1 MQLFRFAY
9 RQVQHSPGF
18 VMAATCILAIGIGVT
33 TAMYSVLYGVVLQP
47 LPFPQPQQLVAVSA
61 RPLDFVSLPTIQD
74 WQRRTQ
80 AFQFMA
86 AYADWSPRVQ
96 SSAGVGNANTIL
108 VSQNFLRTLGA
119 GFARG
124 HDFAQTGREQ
134 DCFQQA
140 IVSDNYWRRMGGGSS
155 LAGRTLLLDGHTF
168 AIAGVLAAASALEG
182 SDALAEPAI
191 FTPIGCDPQ
200 MRPKERGG
208 GDFRAI
214 ARLRP
219 GVSLADAGA
228 QLVTAQR
235 GLAHDF
241 PGYYPG
247 VFEPVLFSLTDY
259 MAGIG
264 TRTSLLAAMAACGTL
279 LLIAC
284 ANLTN
289 LLLARNTKRRS
300 EFALRATLGATPRHL
315 LSQMFAENCSLALLG
330 AAMGLGIAALLV
342 QAVRAVTVVN
352 LPRLAQVHVNVPV
365 LLFAAAAT
373 GLVCVLLTLLPARR
387 VLRPGLLAD
396 LSHGTLRTSSTS
408 KGLRRSGRLLVAAQI
423 AMAMVLV
430 AGAGW
435 MVSSVLI
442 LLHQPLGFDPGHLVI
457 ASTRIGEHS
466 DELSQAEAPAKTLAV
481 LDQAIFNLRAIPGVA
496 EVAAANDKPLGGRV
510 NRYGFCSDA
519 HPEDCQ
525 KTSLQA
531 PDVFQVTPGYFH
543 TMGQEIY
550 RGRGF
555 RSSDDSG
562 NHVAIVNHTLAEQQW
577 PGRNPLGRRIY
588 SDAVHAWATVVG
600 EVGDVHSYSL
610 EEAPR
615 PNLYLPEADGPDTS
629 ITFMVRTHG
638 DPNLLDEPVR
648 RTLRRDGN
656 VSLRYVESM
665 PELMGHRVALRSF
678 AMWVAAVFGCLAL
691 GLSILGTYGLLA
703 YEVSLRE
710 REIGIRLALGS
721 PRAAIVALIVKQES
735 IWIVSGIAC
744 GLAGAAFCGYLLRA
758 EFFHTGAASAPV
770 LAGAALVL
778 ALAAFAAVA
787 IPSRRASLLDPGITL
802 RTE

>member
-1 MQLFRFAY
+1 VVHLFRFAY
-9 RQVQHSPGF
+9 RQLQRSPGF
-18 VMAATCILAIGIGVT
+18 VMAAACILAVGIGVT

-61 RPLDFVSLPTIQD
+61 KPLDYVSLPTIQD
-74 WQRRTQ
+74 WQKRTQ
-80 AFQFMA
+80 AFQSIA
-86 AYADWSPRVQ
+86 AYTNWSPRVQ
-96 SSAGVGNANTIL
+96 SSAGVGGANTIL

-119 GFARG
+119 GFALG
-124 HDFAQTGREQ
+124 HDFAQTGREG
-134 DCFQQA
+134 DCFRQA
-140 IVSDNYWRRMGGGSS
+140 IVSDKYWRRMGGGDS
-155 LAGRTLLLDGHTF
+155 LVGRSLLLDGHTY
-168 AIAGVLAAASALEG
+168 AITGVLAAGSALEG
-182 SDALAEPAI
+182 EDALAEPAI
-191 FTPIGCDPQ
+191 FTPIGCDPE
-200 MRPKERGG
+200 KGTLDRGDG
-208 GDFRAI
+208 AFQAI
-214 ARLRP
+214 GRLRP
-219 GVSLADAGA
+219 GVSLAEAGA

-235 GLAHDF
+235 SLAHDF
-241 PGYYPG
+241 PQYYPG
-247 VFEPVLFSLTDY
+247 AFQPVVLSLTDF
-259 MAGIG
+259 MAGVG
-264 TRTSLLAAMAACGTL
+264 TRPALLAAMAACGTL

-289 LLLARNTKRRS
+289 LLLARNTKRRA

-315 LSQMFAENCSLALLG
+315 LSQMFAENCSLAVLG
-330 AAMGLGIAALLV
+330 AAMGLGIAAILV
-342 QAVRAVTVVN
+342 QGVREITVVH
-352 LPRLAQVHVNVPV
+352 LPRLAQTHVNVLV

-373 GLVCVLLTLLPARR
+373 GVVSILLTLLPARR
-387 VLRPGLLAD
+387 VLRPGLPAD
-396 LSHGTLRTSSTS
+396 LSHGTGRTSSTS
-408 KGLRRSGRLLVAAQI
+408 TGLRRAGRLLVASQI

-457 ASTRIGEHS
+457 ASTRIYPHA
-466 DELSQAEAPAKTLAV
+466 QAEAPAKTLAV
-481 LDQAIFNLRAIPGVA
+481 LNQVMMHVRAIPGVA

-543 TMGQEIY
+543 TVGQDIY